1 MSRAASRPDHP
12 DDHTQS
18 AGAHI
23 NTLTFTC
30 INTHSHTFSRI
41 FIYIL
46 RFTHAF
52 THIYTHVQVLMF
64 MHAPSPSGLSAAVG
78 EVTEWQEPTPTVC
91 SRGS

>member
-1 MSRAASRPDHP
+1 MTTHIPH
-12 DDHTQS
+12 
-18 AGAHI
+18 AH
-23 NTLTFTC
+23 TLTHSRSHAL
-30 INTHSHTFSRI
+30 THSQTFSRI

-78 EVTEWQEPTPTVC
+78 EVTGWQEPTPTVC